1 LEGRGR
7 HVFQT
12 ASKEIDSNMAKAAK
26 KSGGKGGNLVVGSK
40 VKDVVRGAGV
50 RAAGD
55 LTEAVSSAV
64 GNMLKGA
71 IARCK
76 ANGRGTVRPH
86 DL

>member
-1 LEGRGR
+1 
-7 HVFQT
+7 
-12 ASKEIDSNMAKAAK
+12 MAGKKGGAK
-26 KSGGKGGNLVVGSK
+26 GGKGGNLVVGSK
-40 VKDVVRGAGV
+40 VKDAVRSAGV

-55 LTEAVSSAV
+55 LVDAVSASV
-64 GNMLKGA
+64 GNMLKSA

>member
-1 LEGRGR
+1 
-7 HVFQT
+7 
-12 ASKEIDSNMAKAAK
+12 MAKAK
-26 KSGGKGGNLVVGSK
+26 KAGGKGGSLVVNSK
-40 VKDVVRGAGV
+40 VKDLIRSAGV

-55 LTEAVSSAV
+55 LSEAVSAHVATS
-64 GNMLKGA
+64 LKNA